1 MELVCITVCTV
12 KMQGFAAE
20 VCTAHINETVLA
32 FKTDCKNAQSHL
44 FNFFGIFNIA
54 SFPDYSQEPTF

>member
-1 MELVCITVCTV
+1 MESVFITVVTV

-32 FKTDCKNAQSHL
+32 FKTDCKNTQEHL
-44 FNFFGIFNIA
+44 FNYFFR
-54 SFPDYSQEPTF
+54 YL